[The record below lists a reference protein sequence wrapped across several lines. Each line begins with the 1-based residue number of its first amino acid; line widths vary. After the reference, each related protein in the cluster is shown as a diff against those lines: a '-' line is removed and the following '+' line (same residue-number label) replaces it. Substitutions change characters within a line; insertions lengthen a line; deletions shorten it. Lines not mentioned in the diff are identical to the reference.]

1 MKRLLPLLVPVL
13 VAVAAHLPT
22 LRHEFLIWDDRAYV
36 TQNPLIR
43 TTDDFSIG
51 VLLDPRTR
59 TLGSWTPT
67 ALLTFAA
74 EFSLGGLDPRL
85 FHGTNL
91 ALHALT
97 AFLVALLLRGLGL
110 GPIGVATG
118 AVLYAAHPLQVEV
131 VAWVS
136 ARKDLLAAVLA
147 LGSILAYRRG
157 SPYAAA
163 GSFAL
168 FAAALGAKASAVVV
182 PALLLGLHWAEG
194 RRPSRS
200 EWGWIA
206 GMGALSVMRG
216 LLEIASQAAATAD
229 NAALGTVPRLAC
241 MVGVLGRYIRRWLV
255 PSDLLAAYPIEAV
268 GPWTGVTALLLVGGA
283 IGAVWIARRRPIL
296 RAGLVWWPI
305 CLLPVLNVVPAP
317 YLEADRYQ
325 YLALVAPALW
335 VGFGAEQLARH
346 RRKLALGIVAT
357 ALFLLSIQAWMQ
369 HREWRSSETFLEAQ
383 LQRNPEWWIGRLLR
397 AVWHLEAGRIR
408 AAEADVVV
416 VRGAVPRFAR
426 ATHVLGLIAE
436 EKGELGRA
444 SALHEEALRLD
455 PAMTPAWARLCT
467 TRAMQG
473 HAAGAIPACRTALA
487 HDPHQP
493 AVRRTLALMS
503 VALGNASDEAG
514 NLEDALLR
522 YGEALGAEPDLP
534 EAHYNLAV
542 TLHRAGRLD
551 EAVAHYQQTVAARP
565 ADVDA
570 LTNLATAMRLLGR
583 LQGARAA
590 YARALQLDPE
600 RAEARYGVALL
611 LATAGDLDGARGE
624 LNRLLNARPDL
635 EEARRTLKQ
644 IESALAEA
652 TGTSGEIP

>member
-1 MKRLLPLLVPVL
+1 MRRLLPLLIPVL
-13 VAVAAHLPT
+13 VAIAAHLPS
-22 LRHEFLIWDDRAYV
+22 LRHDFLIWDDRAYV
-36 TQNPLIR
+36 TQNPLIG
-43 TTDDFSIG
+43 TANELSLG

-59 TLGSWTPT
+59 TLSSWSPT
-67 ALLTFAA
+67 ALLTFKA
-74 EFSLGGLDPRL
+74 EASLGGLDPHL

-97 AFLVALLLRGLGL
+97 ALLVALLLRGLGL
-110 GPIGVATG
+110 GPVGVATG
-118 AVLYAAHPLQVEV
+118 AALYAAHPLQVEV

-147 LGSILAYRRG
+147 LGSVLCYRRG
-157 SPYAAA
+157 GRYAAA

-168 FAAALGAKASAVVV
+168 FAVALGAKASAVVV
-182 PALLLGLHWAEG
+182 PVLLLGLHWAER

-200 EWGWIA
+200 DWGWIA
-206 GMGALSVMRG
+206 GMGVLSIMRG

-229 NAALGTVPRLAC
+229 TAALGTVQRLAC
-241 MVGVLGRYIRRWLV
+241 TVGVLGRYIRRWLV
-255 PSDLLAAYPIEAV
+255 PSDLLAAYPIEPVDA
-268 GPWTGVTALLLVGGA
+268 WTGVTALLLIIGA
-283 IGAVWIARRRPIL
+283 IGAVWVARDRPIL

-335 VGFGAEQLARH
+335 IGFGFEQLARH
-346 RRKLALGIVAT
+346 REKLALALVAT
-357 ALFLLSIQAWMQ
+357 ALLVLSILSWAE
-369 HREWRSSETFLEAQ
+369 HRVWRSTEAFLEAQ
-383 LQRNPEWWIGRLLR
+383 LQRNPEWWTGRLLR
-397 AVWHLEAGRIR
+397 AVWHLEAGRLGP
-408 AAEADVVV
+408 AEADVVV
-416 VRGAVPRFAR
+416 VRNAVPGFAR
-426 ATHVLGLIAE
+426 TPHVLGLIAE
-436 EKGELGRA
+436 KKGELDRA

-455 PAMTPAWARLCT
+455 SAMTPAWAQLCS

-473 HAAGAIPACRTALA
+473 QAAVAIPACRTALA
-487 HDPHQP
+487 HDPYQP
-493 AVRRTLALMS
+493 GVRRTLALMS
-503 VALGNASDEAG
+503 VAMGNAADEAG
-514 NLEDALLR
+514 KLEEALLR
-522 YGEALGAEPDLP
+522 YGEALGADPDLP

-551 EAVAHYQQTVAARP
+551 EAVAHYQRTVAARP
-565 ADVDA
+565 DDVDA
-570 LTNLATAMRLLGR
+570 LTNQATAMRLLGR

-590 YARALQLDPE
+590 YARALQLDPT
-600 RAEARYGVALL
+600 RAEAQYGLALL
-611 LATAGDLDGARGE
+611 LATAGDLDGARRE

-644 IESALAEA
+644 IEGALAEA